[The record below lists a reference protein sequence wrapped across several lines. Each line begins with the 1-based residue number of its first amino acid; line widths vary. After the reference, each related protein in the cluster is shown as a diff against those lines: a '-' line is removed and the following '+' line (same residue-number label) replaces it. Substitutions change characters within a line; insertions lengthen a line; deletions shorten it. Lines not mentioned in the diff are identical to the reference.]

1 MSNILASPNQE
12 KHLHIENYEDYD
24 VCKRRQDEEEISALG
39 THNVLNMSH
48 SLRKVL
54 NITERNREQ

>member
-1 MSNILASPNQE
+1 MRYILTSPNQE
-12 KHLHIENYEDYD
+12 QHLHIENYEDYY
-24 VCKRRQDEEEISALG
+24 VSKRRQNEEQISALG

-54 NITERNREQ
+54 NIAKRNGKQ